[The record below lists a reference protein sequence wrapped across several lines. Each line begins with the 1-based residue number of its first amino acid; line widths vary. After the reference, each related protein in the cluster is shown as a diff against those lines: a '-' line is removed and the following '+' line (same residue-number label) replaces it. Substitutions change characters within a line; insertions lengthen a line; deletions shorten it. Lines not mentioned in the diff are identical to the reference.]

1 MKAVIVHIGDVMD
14 AQKHGGH
21 FTQITQTSSG
31 ASSPGQHAK
40 RELGGRGG
48 QEEWKQRVEKDWQSH
63 LERLQ
68 QCVCELLLKNQQ
80 LRMALVAAE
89 ERERVYRDAIHL

>member
-1 MKAVIVHIGDVMD
+1 MKALIVHIGDVMD

-48 QEEWKQRVEKDWQSH
+48 KRNGSNESKRIGRATSRDCSSV
-63 LERLQ
+63 
-68 QCVCELLLKNQQ
+68 CVSFFS
-80 LRMALVAAE
+80 R
-89 ERERVYRDAIHL
+89 ISS